1 MRPARLD
8 LRIDELVLDGFAP
21 GDEAGVRDGVQR
33 ELARLLPLPPGGE
46 AAAAAIGD
54 QVARAIQQE
63 AGG

>member
-8 LRIDELVLDGFAP
+8 LRIEELVLDGFAL

-33 ELARLLPLPPGGE
+33 ELARLLPLPPGWD

-63 AGG
+63 AG